1 MKTMTILKERTKN
14 LLILLLVAIYLLSPI
29 DVIPDVVPVGGWL
42 DDVLLI
48 VLWAVFK
55 ITENNDK
62 GIRSFLGMVQGLLTV
77 GVLLVILF
85 MTLCILLIMSLI
97 K

>member
-1 MKTMTILKERTKN
+1 MKTMIILKDRTKN

-29 DVIPDVVPVGGWL
+29 DVIPDIVPIGGWL
-42 DDVLLI
+42 DDVFI

-62 GIRSFLGMVQGLLTV
+62 GIRSFLGMVQGLLAV

>member
-42 DDVLLI
+42 DDVLI

-62 GIRSFLGMVQGLLTV
+62 GIRSFLGMVQGLLAA

>member
-29 DVIPDVVPVGGWL
+29 DVIPEVVPVGGWL

>member
-42 DDVLLI
+42 DDVLI

>member
-1 MKTMTILKERTKN
+1 MKTMTILKDRTKN
-14 LLILLLVAIYLLSPI
+14 LLILLLVAIYLLNPV
-29 DVIPDVVPVGGWL
+29 DVIPDVVPAGGWL
-42 DDVLLI
+42 DDVLI

-55 ITENNDK
+55 ITENNNK
-62 GIRSFLGMVQGLLTV
+62 GIRSFLEMVQGLLAV